1 MDEFDTSFLD
11 GATTTQG
18 ISHALDSRSQAL
30 DSRTQTHAR
39 VINGLT
45 EDDACEAASD
55 VLEEFLAEMSAAG
68 NVALPSLSG
77 QTYLNVD
84 NYKRDLR
91 RLLEQATTMRI
102 ASDVP
107 LQGTSANPGTGARM
121 FEPRKGGAQVSCD
134 QVPPS
139 KPEHVTVPPMPPFV
153 QSTLWKLSDISCGSR
168 QHS

>member
-1 MDEFDTSFLD
+1 MD

-18 ISHALDSRSQAL
+18 ISHAMYSRSQAL

-45 EDDACEAASD
+45 EDDAREAASD

-84 NYKRDLR
+84 NYKLDLR

-102 ASDVP
+102 ASDD
-107 LQGTSANPGTGARM
+107 TITGNEC
-121 FEPRKGGAQVSCD
+121 EPRYRS
-134 QVPPS
+134 S
-139 KPEHVTVPPMPPFV
+139 NV
-153 QSTLWKLSDISCGSR
+153 QT
-168 QHS
+168 